1 MLSVMVNVVGHQK
14 NKKIKNIT
22 ASSFNMAP
30 AFASLETAVS
40 ERSQK
45 YKNNDAK
52 QGAPREDSM
61 LQLREFYYVHLDSF
75 LYLWFALF

>member
-1 MLSVMVNVVGHQK
+1 MLSVMVNVVGHQE
-14 NKKIKNIT
+14 KKT
-22 ASSFNMAP
+22 TWSFNVAP
-30 AFASLETAVS
+30 AFASLETADS

-52 QGAPREDSM
+52 QRASREDSM
-61 LQLREFYYVHLDSF
+61 LQLLEFCYVCLGSL